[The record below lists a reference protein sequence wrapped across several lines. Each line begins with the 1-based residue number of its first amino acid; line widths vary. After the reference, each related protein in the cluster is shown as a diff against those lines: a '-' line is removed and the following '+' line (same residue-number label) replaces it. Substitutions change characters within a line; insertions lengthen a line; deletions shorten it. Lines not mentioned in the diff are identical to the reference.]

1 MTKEAL
7 RVVRI
12 APQQVFEITGIC
24 TVQVNRTGE
33 MSDKIRNSL
42 SDDLQPLCM
51 NKNKLLFKIMDK
63 ASQGNV

>member
-12 APQQVFEITGIC
+12 APQQVFEITRIC

-33 MSDKIRNSL
+33 MSDKIRSSL

-63 ASQGNV
+63 VLQGNV